1 MNITSM
7 KCEKCGSERITF
19 YRQLR
24 SDNVWVVTARCDNM
38 HIPNM
43 KKIFYPVADFK
54 ISKLPQWPIPKAPK
68 PQRQLSMLEQIVE
81 DAKKEYKP
89 QQPYT
94 NFPFPVRNDDN
105 QS

>member
-54 ISKLPQWPIPKAPK
+54 VSKLPQWPIPKAPP
-68 PQRQLSMLEQIVE
+68 PQMTMLE
-81 DAKKEYKP
+81 KFTTKESKP
-89 QQPYT
+89 KPTQPYT

-105 QS
+105 

>member
-1 MNITSM
+1 MNISTM

-54 ISKLPQWPIPKAPK
+54 IGKLPDLPKNKAP
-68 PQRQLSMLEQIVE
+68 QTQMTMLEQITE
-81 DAKKEYKP
+81 DARKQYKP
-89 QQPYT
+89 KQPYT